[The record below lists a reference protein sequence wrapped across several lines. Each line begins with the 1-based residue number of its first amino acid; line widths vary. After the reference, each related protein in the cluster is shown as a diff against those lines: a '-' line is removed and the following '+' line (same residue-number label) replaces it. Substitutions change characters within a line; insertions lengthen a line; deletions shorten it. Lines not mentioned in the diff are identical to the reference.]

1 MTDRQTGETRETRE
15 RKRQKKEKIPTCLGL
30 NRQSISVEPGE
41 KAGIADGNGTAQ
53 KAKDEKE
60 RKKERLNS
68 WSIYIIIPFWFSFFS
83 NMEVKESIV
92 MGIRSVTQNTE
103 FLHKLLFGVTQSFSW
118 LPFCVFRRFGV
129 RSRFLA
135 QCYLLPPTKRSR
147 PFRIRPVVTRGC
159 TPDDINTHRAQHR
172 WRFTWKVKRPG
183 IKRNNQ
189 KFKRGHLQYTR
200 ALEGK

>member
-1 MTDRQTGETRETRE
+1 MEMARH
-15 RKRQKKEKIPTCLGL
+15 KRQKT
-30 NRQSISVEPGE
+30 
-41 KAGIADGNGTAQ
+41 
-53 KAKDEKE
+53 
-60 RKKERLNS
+60 RKKERKTKFLVHLYYYSLLIFLFFQHGSERINRDGNQERNTKHR
-68 WSIYIIIPFWFSFFS
+68 IPTQAPVWRYAKFF
-83 NMEVKESIV
+83 
-92 MGIRSVTQNTE
+92 
-103 FLHKLLFGVTQSFSW
+103 LALL
-118 LPFCVFRRFGV
+118 LCIRRFGV

-189 KFKRGHLQYTR
+189 KFKGGRLQYTR